1 MIQLEEASKSF
12 GAQTVFRDLTWHITR
27 GQRVGLV
34 GPNGAGK
41 TTVCR
46 ILMGEMEID
55 AGQVRR
61 AKSTTIGYLPQ
72 EIAPAGDGSVLGH
85 LLAGF
90 PDVLRLETE
99 MELLA
104 AEMAEVENGAAEDLM
119 DRYGDLQHRYEVL
132 GGYHLEARA
141 KAILGGLG
149 FSPTESHDPL
159 AKLSGGWRMRVA
171 LGRLLLQSPDLLL
184 LDEPTNHLDLE
195 SLQWLEDFLAAYE
208 GTVVIISHDR
218 YFLNRVVDRIAELE
232 LGRFTLYVGD
242 YDDYQAQKLLRQ
254 EQLEAAQRSQAEQI
268 EKMERFIRKFRYK
281 ATKARQVQSRIKQL
295 DKIER
300 VEMIRAPKR
309 IHFRFPQPGRS
320 GTVVSELKKVHKAYG
335 TTVVYRGVDFR
346 LLRGDRVALVGPNG
360 AGKSTLLKIVAGVL
374 PFEKG
379 DRILGHNASVH
390 YYAQHQLDALNPR
403 NTVLEELASV
413 ADIEMQP
420 RLRGIL
426 GAFLFSGDDVEKPVS
441 VLSGGEKSRLALAKM
456 LLRPANLLCLDEP
469 TNHLDVTAREILEE
483 ALDQFDGTMLF
494 ISHDRYFIN
503 RIATKVVEV
512 RDGRLSDYAGDYD
525 YFLEKREEEQQAAG
539 SRQAAAT
546 RGAASGGEGSREP
559 EESRRGA
566 GAQRSGEVGEPGSR
580 RGGGARGRGDA
591 EGNRRGAEAR
601 GVGAG
606 RGAGEQAAEARGSGE
621 ASKARTREAK
631 RAVAEARQRKSREVA
646 PLRARLK
653 ETEAEIARI
662 EARVRDLTDQ
672 MANPDLYKDGDR
684 AREVARERKDL
695 DGQVASLYGK
705 WEELAVRLEAALA
718 EREA

>member
-1 MIQLEEASKSF
+1 MIQIEEASKSF

-41 TTVCR
+41 TTLCR
-46 ILMGEMEID
+46 ILMGEMD
-55 AGQVRR
+55 VDSGQVRR

-90 PDVLRLETE
+90 PEVQRLETE

-104 AEMAEVENGAAEDLM
+104 AEMAEVENGASEDLM
-119 DRYGDLQHRYEVL
+119 DRYGDLQHQYESL
-132 GGYHLEARA
+132 GGYNLEARA
-141 KAILGGLG
+141 KAILGGLA
-149 FSPTESHDPL
+149 FSPTEAHEPL

-195 SLQWLEDFLAAYE
+195 SLQWLEDFLGAYE

-254 EQLEAAQRSQAEQI
+254 EQLEAAQKSQAEQI

-320 GTVVSELKKVHKAYG
+320 GTVVSELKRVHKAYG
-335 TTVVYRGVDFR
+335 ETVVYRGVDFR

-374 PFEKG
+374 AFEKG

-390 YYAQHQLDALNPR
+390 YYAQHQLDALNPK
-403 NTVLEELASV
+403 NSVLEELASV
-413 ADIEMQP
+413 AALEMQP

-426 GAFLFSGDDVEKPVS
+426 GAFLFSGDDVEKPVA

-512 RDGRLSDYAGDYD
+512 RDGRLWDYAGDYD
-525 YFLEKREEEQQAAG
+525 YYLEKREEEQGAEAQG
-539 SRQAAAT
+539 SR
-546 RGAASGGEGSREP
+546 GASREP
-559 EESRRGA
+559 EE
-566 GAQRSGEVGEPGSR
+566 
-580 RGGGARGRGDA
+580 
-591 EGNRRGAEAR
+591 NRRGAEAQ
-601 GVGAG
+601 G
-606 RGAGEQAAEARGSGE
+606 RGPEERGNGRGGQGGRAAEAQGRGGAEARGSGE
-621 ASKARTREAK
+621 APKARTREAK
-631 RAVAEARQRKSREVA
+631 RAEAEVRRQKSREVA
-646 PLRARLK
+646 PLKARLK
-653 ETEAEIARI
+653 EIEGDIARI

-695 DGQVASLYGK
+695 EEQVASLYGK
-705 WEELAVRLEAALA
+705 WEELAVRLETTLA
-718 EREA
+718 EHGA

>member
-1 MIQLEEASKSF
+1 MIQIEEASKSF

-41 TTVCR
+41 TTLCR
-46 ILMGEMEID
+46 ILMGEAEVD

-61 AKSTTIGYLPQ
+61 AKTTTIGYLPQ

-90 PDVLRLETE
+90 PDVQRLETE

-119 DRYGDLQHRYEVL
+119 ERYGDLQHRFESL
-132 GGYHLEARA
+132 GGYRLEARA

-149 FSPTESHDPL
+149 FSPAESHAPL

-195 SLQWLEDFLAAYE
+195 SLQWLEDFLGAYE

-254 EQLEAAQRSQAEQI
+254 EQLEAAQKSQAEQI

-309 IHFRFPQPGRS
+309 IHFRFPRPGRS
-320 GTVVSELKKVHKAYG
+320 GTVASELRKVHKAYG
-335 TTVVYRGVDFR
+335 DNLVYRGVDFR

-390 YYAQHQLDALNPR
+390 YYAQHQLDALNPK
-403 NTVLEELASV
+403 NSVLDELASV
-413 ADIEMQP
+413 ADLEMQP

-426 GAFLFSGDDVEKPVS
+426 GAFLFSGDDVDKPVA

-503 RIATKVVEV
+503 RVATKVVEV
-512 RDGRLSDYAGDYD
+512 RDGRLFEYAGDYD
-525 YFLEKREEEQQAAG
+525 YYLEKREEEQAAG
-539 SRQAAAT
+539 SRQPAAAPGGRSGET
-546 RGAASGGEGSREP
+546 QGRGGAEGQGGRGAEAQRRTGTGPQGREPVVRGNGSGGEARP
-559 EESRRGA
+559 AA
-566 GAQRSGEVGEPGSR
+566 GAQRPRGAAAP
-580 RGGGARGRGDA
+580 GGG
-591 EGNRRGAEAR
+591 EAP
-601 GVGAG
+601 
-606 RGAGEQAAEARGSGE
+606 
-621 ASKARTREAK
+621 KPRTREAK
-631 RAVAEARQRKSREVA
+631 RAEAEARQRKSREVA

-653 ETEAEIARI
+653 ETEAEISRI

-672 MANPDLYKDGDR
+672 MANPDLYRDGDR

-695 DGQVASLYGK
+695 EGQVASLYGK
-705 WEELAVRLEAALA
+705 WEELAVRLESAKA
-718 EREA
+718 ETDA

>member
-1 MIQLEEASKSF
+1 MIQIEAAGKSF
-12 GAQTVFRDLTWHITR
+12 GGQTIFRELTWHITR
-27 GQRVGLV
+27 GQRIGLV

-41 TTVCR
+41 TTLCR
-46 ILMGEMEID
+46 ILLAEMEVD
-55 AGQVRR
+55 SGEVRR

-72 EIAPAGDGSVLGH
+72 EIAPAGDGTVLAH

-90 PDVLRLETE
+90 PDIQRLELTLE
-99 MELLA
+99 SLA
-104 AEMAEVENGAAEDLM
+104 AEMAEAENGGSAELLQ
-119 DRYGDLQHRYEVL
+119 RYGDLQHQFEAM

-141 KAILGGLG
+141 KAILSGLG
-149 FSPTESHDPL
+149 FAPGDIHADL
-159 AKLSGGWRMRVA
+159 ARLSGGWRMRVS

-195 SLQWLEDFLAAYE
+195 SLQWLEEFLGAYE

-232 LGRFTLYVGD
+232 LGRLTVFAGD
-242 YDDYQAQKLLRQ
+242 YDDYQSQKVLRQ

-300 VEMIRAPKR
+300 VEMVRAPKR

-320 GTVVSELKKVHKAYG
+320 GTVVSELRRVHKAYG
-335 TTVVYRGVDFR
+335 ENVVYRGVDFR

-379 DRILGHNASVH
+379 ERILGHNASVH

-403 NTVLEELASV
+403 NAVLEELASV
-413 ADIEMQP
+413 AGMEMQP

-426 GAFLFSGDDVEKPVS
+426 GAFLFSGDDVDKPVA

-512 RDGRLSDYAGDYD
+512 QDGRLREYAGDYD
-525 YFLEKREEEQQAAG
+525 YYLEKREEEQQAAA
-539 SRQAAAT
+539 SRQQP
-546 RGAASGGEGSREP
+546 ASTSREP
-559 EESRRGA
+559 RAASPAPGKQQAGAAGQGRRGGTAEQAQRGKGA
-566 GAQRSGEVGEPGSR
+566 GARGEPGK
-580 RGGGARGRGDA
+580 
-591 EGNRRGAEAR
+591 
-601 GVGAG
+601 
-606 RGAGEQAAEARGSGE
+606 GE
-621 ASKARTREAK
+621 APKARTRETK
-631 RAVAEARQRKSREVA
+631 RIEAEARQRKSREVA

-662 EARVRDLTDQ
+662 EARVRALTDQ
-672 MANPDLYKDGDR
+672 MADPDLYRDGER
-684 AREVARERKDL
+684 AREVARERKEL
-695 DGQVASLYGK
+695 ETEVGSLYGK
-705 WEELAVRLEAALA
+705 WEELSLRLESAMA
-718 EREA
+718 EGRS

>member
-1 MIQLEEASKSF
+1 MIQIEEASKSF

-41 TTVCR
+41 TTLCR
-46 ILMGEMEID
+46 ILIGDMEVD
-55 AGQVRR
+55 SGQVRR

-72 EIAPAGDGSVLGH
+72 EIAPAGDGTVLGH

-90 PDVLRLETE
+90 PDVQRLEG
-99 MELLA
+99 ELEFLA
-104 AEMAEVENGAAEDLM
+104 AEMAEVENGASEELM
-119 DRYGDLQHRYEVL
+119 RRYGDLQHQYELL
-132 GGYHLEARA
+132 GGYSLEARA
-141 KAILGGLG
+141 KAILSGLG
-149 FSPTESHDPL
+149 FPPGDFHAPL
-159 AKLSGGWRMRVA
+159 ATLSGGWRMRVA

-195 SLQWLEDFLAAYE
+195 SLQWLEDFLGAYE
-208 GTVVIISHDR
+208 GTVAIISHDR

-268 EKMERFIRKFRYK
+268 ERMERFIRKFRYK

-309 IHFRFPQPGRS
+309 IHFRFPQPVRS
-320 GTVVSELKKVHKAYG
+320 GTVVNELKKVYKAYEK
-335 TTVVYRGVDFR
+335 TVVYRGVDFR

-379 DRILGHNASVH
+379 ERILGHNASVH
-390 YYAQHQLDALNPR
+390 YYAQHQLDALDP
-403 NTVLEELASV
+403 THSVLEELASV
-413 ADIEMQP
+413 ADLTMQP

-426 GAFLFSGDDVEKPVS
+426 GAFLFSGDDVEKPVA
-441 VLSGGEKSRLALAKM
+441 VISGGEKSRLALAKM

-512 RDGRLSDYAGDYD
+512 RDGRLWEYAGDYD
-525 YFLEKREEEQQAAG
+525 YYLEKREEERQAGG
-539 SRQAAAT
+539 SRQ
-546 RGAASGGEGSREP
+546 GAEGRANSEP
-559 EESRRGA
+559 EA
-566 GAQRSGEVGEPGSR
+566 
-580 RGGGARGRGDA
+580 D
-591 EGNRRGAEAR
+591 RRGAEAQRR
-601 GVGAG
+601 GEAEEQGAG
-606 RGAGEQAAEARGSGE
+606 TGEGRNGRGGDGEKNGLRKAEAP
-621 ASKARTREAK
+621 KPRTREAK
-631 RAVAEARQRKSREVA
+631 RAEAEARQRKSHEVA
-646 PLRARLK
+646 PLKARLK
-653 ETEAEIARI
+653 EVEADIAGI

-684 AREVARERKDL
+684 AREAARERKDL
-695 DGQVASLYGK
+695 EEQLGSLYGK
-705 WEELAVRLEAALA
+705 WEELAVRLESAMA
-718 EREA
+718 ETAS

>member
-1 MIQLEEASKSF
+1 MIQIENASKSF
-12 GAQTVFRDLTWHITR
+12 GAQMVFRDLTWHITR

-41 TTVCR
+41 TTLCR
-46 ILMGEMEID
+46 ILMGETEVD
-55 AGQVRR
+55 SGQVRR

-72 EIAPAGDGSVLGH
+72 EIAPAGDGTVLGH

-90 PDVLRLETE
+90 PELQRLES
-99 MELLA
+99 ELEALA
-104 AEMAEVENGAAEDLM
+104 SEMAEVENEASEELIE
-119 DRYGDLQHRYEVL
+119 RYGDLQHHYESQ

-149 FSPTESHDPL
+149 FSLDDVHARL
-159 AKLSGGWRMRVA
+159 ATLSGGWRMRVA

-195 SLQWLEDFLAAYE
+195 SLQWLEDFLGSYE
-208 GTVVIISHDR
+208 GTIVIISHDR

-254 EQLEAAQRSQAEQI
+254 EQLEAAQKSQAEQI

-295 DKIER
+295 DKIDR

-320 GTVVSELKKVHKAYG
+320 GTVVSELRKVHKAYG
-335 TTVVYRGVDFR
+335 ATAVYRGVDFR
-346 LLRGDRVALVGPNG
+346 LLRGDRVALVGANG

-390 YYAQHQLDALNPR
+390 YYAQHQLDALNPKHA
-403 NTVLEELASV
+403 VLEELASV
-413 ADIEMQP
+413 AGVEMQP
-420 RLRGIL
+420 RLRSIL
-426 GAFLFSGDDVEKPVS
+426 GAFLFSGDDVEKPVA

-512 RDGRLSDYAGDYD
+512 RDGHLWEYAGDYD
-525 YFLEKREEEQQAAG
+525 YYLEKREEEQGAGGQEGTAAQPH
-539 SRQAAAT
+539 SRTAAEAQGRGEAPRPAGAT
-546 RGAASGGEGSREP
+546 PPRGPGSREP
-559 EESRRGA
+559 E
-566 GAQRSGEVGEPGSR
+566 
-580 RGGGARGRGDA
+580 GR
-591 EGNRRGAEAR
+591 RRGAEAQRRRPGEGENGRQGEGEKR
-601 GVGAG
+601 GP
-606 RGAGEQAAEARGSGE
+606 
-621 ASKARTREAK
+621 RTREAK
-631 RAVAEARQRKSREVA
+631 RAEAEARQRKSREVA
-646 PLRARLK
+646 PLKARLK
-653 ETEAEIARI
+653 ETEGEIARI
-662 EARVRDLTDQ
+662 EARVRDLVDQ
-672 MANPDLYKDGDR
+672 MANPDLYRDGDR
-684 AREVARERKDL
+684 AREVARERKEL
-695 DGQVASLYGK
+695 EEQVGSLYSK
-705 WEELAVRLEAALA
+705 WEELSVRLESALTQPT
-718 EREA
+718 